1 MADEALFLLLHNEMV
16 SGVYKSAEQGEV
28 ENGRCITKL
37 ENMGFRVGQGLI
49 ERFTKD
55 TARFKDELDIM
66 KFICK
71 DFWTTVFKKQI
82 DNLRTNHQGIYVL
95 QDNKFRLLTQ
105 MSAGKQY
112 LEHASKYLAFTCGL
126 IRGGL
131 SNLGIKSIVTAEV
144 SSMPAFFPKGIGV
157 DDWISHTN
165 IHGTISSQ
173 WVGVSAHLVYLSPP
187 LPSDDHERDKHGD
200 ESYHTEDSRV
210 HR

>member
-144 SSMPAFFPKGIGV
+144 SSMPACKFQKVWKGLQFHFPSFRGARG
-157 DDWISHTN
+157 D
-165 IHGTISSQ
+165 
-173 WVGVSAHLVYLSPP
+173 HLVHLWPT
-187 LPSDDHERDKHGD
+187 D
-200 ESYHTEDSRV
+200 E
-210 HR
+210 HRSAVDF

>member
-49 ERFTKD
+49 ERKNTVLLLADLFRFTKD

-144 SSMPAFFPKGIGV
+144 SSMPACKFQVMIQK
-157 DDWISHTN
+157 
-165 IHGTISSQ
+165 
-173 WVGVSAHLVYLSPP
+173 L
-187 LPSDDHERDKHGD
+187 
-200 ESYHTEDSRV
+200 
-210 HR
+210 